1 MKRSLLPLMALAL
14 VGGCSTLPGDGP
26 SGRAVVNG
34 SAGPQQA
41 GDYALVDLD
50 YTVGEV
56 IKAVPPRFSGSLA
69 AGGADTPVDV
79 LGIGDTLAVS
89 IYEPS
94 GALFGTR
101 NMSRD
106 IQTGTQALPPLV
118 VDRSG
123 AVNVPFAGRVHV
135 EGLTGPEAAD
145 AIKRALRG
153 KVGNPQVVAYIAQN
167 PSNAITV
174 LGDVR
179 SPGRAALSVNTDRI
193 LDVIAAVGGPTR
205 PAEDLMVNVRRGDQT
220 YSAPLTLVAT
230 EFGENVR
237 LRRGDQVSL
246 TYKPRRFTAF
256 GAVGAVSE
264 QDLGQGALN
273 PDGRPG
279 APARPGHP
287 VGQSPLGHGVPLRTA
302 RGRASPGPDPGG
314 NAQGRAGG
322 LSAEHGRRSGLLHR
336 QQLHD
341 PAGRRGL
348 CAPFG
353 FAEARKFFEFRA
365 VDHPRDLRCL
375 GHERAERQLG
385 PCSVAS
391 DAAASTPRP
400 RG

>member
-1 MKRSLLPLMALAL
+1 MKRSLLPLIALAL

-26 SGRAVVNG
+26 SGRAVVDG
-34 SAGPQQA
+34 AAGAQQA
-41 GDYALVDLD
+41 GNYAMVDLD
-50 YTVGEV
+50 YAVGET
-56 IKAVPPRFSGSLA
+56 IKAVPPRFGGSLA
-69 AGGADTPVDV
+69 AGGADAPVDV

-106 IQTGTQALPPLV
+106 IQTGSQALPPLV
-118 VDRSG
+118 VDRTG

-135 EGLTGPEAAD
+135 DGLTGPEAAD

-153 KVGNPQVVAYIAQN
+153 KVGDPQVIAAITQN

-193 LDVIAAVGGPTR
+193 LDVIAAAGGPSR
-205 PAEDLMVNVRRGDQT
+205 PAEDLIVNVRRGDQT

-230 EFGENVR
+230 TFGENVR

-264 QDLGQGALN
+264 QDLGQGSLSLTAALARLRGLDTQSAN
-273 PDGRPG
+273 PRSVMVFRFERPEV
-279 APARPGHP
+279 AQA
-287 VGQSPLGHGVPLRTA
+287 LGLTQAATPRGVPVVYRLNLA
-302 RGRASPGPDPGG
+302 EGQGFFIG
-314 NAQGRAGG
+314 NNFMIQPEDVVYAP
-322 LSAEHGRRSGLLHR
+322 RS
-336 QQLHD
+336 D
-341 PAGRRGL
+341 S
-348 CAPFG
+348 
-353 FAEARKFFEFRA
+353 AEARKFFEFVQSITR
-365 VDHPRDLRCL
+365 VIYDV
-375 GHERAERQLG
+375 
-385 PCSVAS
+385 SVTSALNVN
-391 DAAASTPRP
+391 
-400 RG
+400 

>member
-26 SGRAVVNG
+26 SGRTIAEGGAHDQKAVN
-34 SAGPQQA
+34 
-41 GDYALVDLD
+41 YALVNVDF
-50 YTVGEV
+50 TVGEV
-56 IKAVPPRFSGSLA
+56 IKAVPPRFGGSLA
-69 AGGADTPVDV
+69 AGGADAPVDV
-79 LGIGDTLAVS
+79 LGVGDTLAVT

-106 IQTGTQALPPLV
+106 IQTGNQALPPLV

-135 EGLTGPEAAD
+135 EGQTGPEAAD
-145 AIKRALRG
+145 TIKRALRG

-205 PAEDLMVNVRRGDQT
+205 PAEDLIVNVRRGNQT
-220 YSAPLTLVAT
+220 FSAPLTLVST

-237 LRRGDQVSL
+237 LRRGDQVNL

-264 QDLGQGALN
+264 QDLGQGSLSLTAALARLRGLDTQSAN
-273 PDGRPG
+273 PRSVMVFRFERPEV
-279 APARPGHP
+279 AKA
-287 VGQSPLGHGVPLRTA
+287 LGLTQAATPRGVPVVYRLNMA
-302 RGRASPGPDPGG
+302 EGQGFFIANNFMIQPDDVVYAP
-314 NAQGRAGG
+314 
-322 LSAEHGRRSGLLHR
+322 RS
-336 QQLHD
+336 D
-341 PAGRRGL
+341 S
-348 CAPFG
+348 
-353 FAEARKFFEFRA
+353 AEARKFFEFVQSITR
-365 VDHPRDLRCL
+365 VIYDV
-375 GHERAERQLG
+375 
-385 PCSVAS
+385 SVTSALNVN
-391 DAAASTPRP
+391 
-400 RG
+400 

>member
-106 IQTGTQALPPLV
+106 VQTGTQALPPLV

-135 EGLTGPEAAD
+135 EGLTGPGAAD

-264 QDLGQGALN
+264 QDLGQGALSLTAALARLRGLDTQSAN
-273 PDGRPG
+273 PRSVMVFRFERPEV
-279 APARPGHP
+279 AQA
-287 VGQSPLGHGVPLRTA
+287 LGLTQAETPKGVPVVYRLNMA
-302 RGRASPGPDPGG
+302 EGQGFFIANNFMIQPDDVVYAP
-314 NAQGRAGG
+314 
-322 LSAEHGRRSGLLHR
+322 RS
-336 QQLHD
+336 D
-341 PAGRRGL
+341 S
-348 CAPFG
+348 
-353 FAEARKFFEFRA
+353 AEARKFFEFVQSITR
-365 VDHPRDLRCL
+365 VIYDV
-375 GHERAERQLG
+375 
-385 PCSVAS
+385 SVTSALNVN
-391 DAAASTPRP
+391 
-400 RG
+400 

>member
-26 SGRAVVNG
+26 SGRTVVG
-34 SAGPQQA
+34 SADDQQA
-41 GDYALVDLD
+41 VNYAIVDLNF
-50 YTVGEV
+50 TLGEV
-56 IKAVPPRFSGSLA
+56 IKAIPARFGGSLA
-69 AGGADTPVDV
+69 AGGADAPVDV

-106 IQTGTQALPPLV
+106 IQTGSQALPPLV

-123 AVNVPFAGRVHV
+123 AVNVPFAGRVQV
-135 EGLTGPEAAD
+135 DGLTGPEAAD

-193 LDVIAAVGGPTR
+193 LDVIAAAGGPTR
-205 PAEDLMVNVRRGDQT
+205 PAEDLIVNVRRGNQT
-220 YSAPLTLVAT
+220 YSAPLSSVST

-237 LRRGDQVSL
+237 LRRGDQVNL

-264 QDLGQGALN
+264 QDLGQGPLSLTAALARTRGLDTQSAN
-273 PDGRPG
+273 PRSVMVFRFERPEVAQAMG
-279 APARPGHP
+279 LTQAATPR
-287 VGQSPLGHGVPLRTA
+287 GVPVVYRLNLA
-302 RGRASPGPDPGG
+302 EGQGFFVANNFIIQPDDVIYAP
-314 NAQGRAGG
+314 
-322 LSAEHGRRSGLLHR
+322 RS
-336 QQLHD
+336 D
-341 PAGRRGL
+341 S
-348 CAPFG
+348 
-353 FAEARKFFEFRA
+353 AEARKFFEFVQSITR
-365 VDHPRDLRCL
+365 VIYDV
-375 GHERAERQLG
+375 
-385 PCSVAS
+385 SVTSALNVN
-391 DAAASTPRP
+391 
-400 RG
+400 

>member
-26 SGRAVVNG
+26 SGRTVVG
-34 SAGPQQA
+34 SADAQQA
-41 GDYALVDLD
+41 VNYAIVDLNF
-50 YTVGEV
+50 TLGEV
-56 IKAVPPRFSGSLA
+56 IKAIPARFGGSLA
-69 AGGADTPVDV
+69 AGGADAPVDV

-106 IQTGTQALPPLV
+106 IQTGSQALPPLV

-123 AVNVPFAGRVHV
+123 AVNVPFAGRVQV
-135 EGLTGPEAAD
+135 DGLTGPEAAD

-193 LDVIAAVGGPTR
+193 LDVIAAAGGPTR
-205 PAEDLMVNVRRGDQT
+205 PAEDLIVNVRRGNQT
-220 YSAPLTLVAT
+220 YSAPLSSVST

-237 LRRGDQVSL
+237 LRRGDQVNL

-264 QDLGQGALN
+264 QDLGQGPLSLTAALARTRGLDTQSAN
-273 PDGRPG
+273 PRSVMVFRFERPEVAQAMG
-279 APARPGHP
+279 LTQAATPR
-287 VGQSPLGHGVPLRTA
+287 GVPVVYRLNLA
-302 RGRASPGPDPGG
+302 EGQGFFVANNFIIQPDDVIYAP
-314 NAQGRAGG
+314 
-322 LSAEHGRRSGLLHR
+322 RS
-336 QQLHD
+336 D
-341 PAGRRGL
+341 S
-348 CAPFG
+348 
-353 FAEARKFFEFRA
+353 AEARKFFEFVQSITR
-365 VDHPRDLRCL
+365 VIYDV
-375 GHERAERQLG
+375 
-385 PCSVAS
+385 SVTSALNVN
-391 DAAASTPRP
+391 
-400 RG
+400 